1 MVHREEQPGFD
12 QPREEREEY
21 DVSASNDGI
30 VQNCNPKKHF
40 IELPEGIQNFT
51 GEQIQ
56 AFAEAAYD
64 QIASI
69 LNQTNMPEP
78 TMISTKD
85 EDEK

>member
-1 MVHREEQPGFD
+1 M
-12 QPREEREEY
+12 
-21 DVSASNDGI
+21 SASNDEI

-40 IELPEGIQNFT
+40 IELPEGIHNFT
-51 GEQIQ
+51 DEQIQ

-64 QIASI
+64 QIAPI
-69 LNQTNMPEP
+69 LNRTNLPEP